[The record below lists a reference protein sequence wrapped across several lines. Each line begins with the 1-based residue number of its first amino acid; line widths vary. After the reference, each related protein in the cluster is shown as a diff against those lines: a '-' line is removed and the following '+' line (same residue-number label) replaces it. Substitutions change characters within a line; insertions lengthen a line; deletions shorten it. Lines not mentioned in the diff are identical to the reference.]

1 LAQPLHFHRQT
12 LKQTAMKELKNK
24 YFALKDQAIILMKNG
39 KVSAYLAKLQEVN
52 DLKLQMIQIAA
63 NR

>member
-1 LAQPLHFHRQT
+1 
-12 LKQTAMKELKNK
+12 MKDLKNK